1 MKYILASLGFGVAGP
16 LNSIPLL
23 QPTLQRK
30 RPYTL
35 NPKDIIYIYIY
46 VAHTFR
52 VYLASFLCIQYK
64 MPS

>member
-1 MKYILASLGFGVAGP
+1 MYMCIYGL
-16 LNSIPLL
+16 SIY
-23 QPTLQRK
+23 RV
-30 RPYTL
+30 
-35 NPKDIIYIYIY
+35 YIYIY